1 MSGLFGV
8 SKKAEHAMD
17 KEHFY
22 TRLRYKR
29 IKTTSYTANYIS
41 STQKYVVADIMIF
54 R

>member
-8 SKKAEHAMD
+8 SKKADHATD

-22 TRLRYKR
+22 IRLRYKI
-29 IKTTSYTANYIS
+29 IKTTFYSANYIS
-41 STQKYVVADIMIF
+41 SIQKYVVADIMIF